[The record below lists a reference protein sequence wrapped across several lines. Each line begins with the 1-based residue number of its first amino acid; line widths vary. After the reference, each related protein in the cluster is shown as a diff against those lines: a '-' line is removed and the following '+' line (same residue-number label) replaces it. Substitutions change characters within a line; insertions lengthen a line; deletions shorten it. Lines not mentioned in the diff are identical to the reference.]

1 MDKRLPTKRAL
12 NVLIDANLLE
22 AAKKSG
28 LKFSAVMDKALRQEL
43 AERWSTDNAGAI
55 AAYNDRIERDG
66 LWIDRHRGW

>member
-1 MDKRLPTKRAL
+1 MDKRLPHKKAL
-12 NVLIDANLLE
+12 NVLIDSNLLE

-43 AERWSTDNAGAI
+43 ALRWAADNADAI
-55 AAYNDRIERDG
+55 AAYNHRIERDG